1 MNKAEVIEA
10 ALESLHKVAEL
21 KANMQGGAAER
32 LEAMA
37 KVTAGIPWDQ
47 IATMS
52 IGWDTVRYTEEGNE
66 HVELLPILNVVMK
79 EDRVM

>member
-1 MNKAEVIEA
+1 MNNKEVFEA
-10 ALESLHKVAEL
+10 ALKSLDKVAEL
-21 KANMQGGAAER
+21 KANMQGDGAQR

-37 KVTAGIPWDQ
+37 KVVAGIPWDQ

-52 IGWDTVRYTEEGNE
+52 IGWDVARYTEEGGPQ
-66 HVELLPILNVVMK
+66 VELLPILNIVMK